1 MDRNKIESFRKNL
14 RTLRLLIDFHQK
26 ELASNDGVPID
37 QFHILFAI
45 DGLKECSMIKLAEVL
60 SMDKSKVS
68 RAISKLVKA
77 GFVNQEINPENRRY
91 SILTLT
97 SHGKK
102 IVQNINEKNNLLFEN
117 ILSRLSQGNE
127 ELFIENFAVFTTAF
141 KEILKSQKNDK

>member
-1 MDRNKIESFRKNL
+1 MDSEKIELFRKNL
-14 RTLRLLIDFHQK
+14 RTVRILIDFHQK

-37 QFHILFAI
+37 QFHILFAL
-45 DGLKECSMIKLAEVL
+45 DGLKECSMVKLAEVL

-77 GFVNQEINPENRRY
+77 GFVNREINPENRRY

-97 SHGKK
+97 SHGQK
-102 IVQNINEKNNLLFEN
+102 IVQDINEQNNLLFEN
-117 ILSRLSQGNE
+117 ILSRLPQDNK

-141 KEILKSQKNDK
+141 KEMLKSQKNDK

>member
-1 MDRNKIESFRKNL
+1 MDSKNIELFRKNL
-14 RTLRLLIDFHQK
+14 RTVRILIDSHQK

-45 DGLKECSMIKLAEVL
+45 DGLKECSMVKLAEVL

-117 ILSRLSQGNE
+117 ILSRLPQGNE
-127 ELFIENFAVFTTAF
+127 ALFIENFAVFTTAF

>member
-1 MDRNKIESFRKNL
+1 MDREKIELFRKNL
-14 RTLRLLIDFHQK
+14 RTFKLLIDFHQK

-45 DGLKECSMIKLAEVL
+45 NGLEECSMVKLAEIL

-68 RAISKLVKA
+68 RAVNKLVKA
-77 GFVNQEINPENRRY
+77 GFVNREINPENRRY

-97 SHGKK
+97 SHGKR

-117 ILSRLSQGNE
+117 ILSRLPQGNE
-127 ELFIENFAVFTTAF
+127 ERFIENFAVFTTAF